1 MRVRGTT
8 FANPSYCASARS
20 FSVSGA
26 AFATV
31 LSLVHVTLPAVYAE
45 RFYKVVLTSGGVRT
59 QSAVIHT
66 YAPIVVEIT
75 KDQLVGHG

>member
-1 MRVRGTT
+1 M
-8 FANPSYCASARS
+8 
-20 FSVSGA
+20 SGA

-75 KDQLVGHG
+75 KDQLVGYG